1 VAIAR
6 TRAVQAADPLALVH
20 WTCHAGDPVVI
31 SRESPVQ
38 VNPWGVVSVV
48 LIGVVMLLVRVAVRH
63 ATADDRPDHH
73 EPGRR
78 IRDMTPAAK
87 VVVAL
92 AGAALAGV
100 VVGRSLEPTP
110 GWFWWCAL
118 VVVAAAVF
126 VGVSEHRRVR
136 RDPRLP
142 EDRRA
147 GPAEDR

>member
-1 VAIAR
+1 
-6 TRAVQAADPLALVH
+6 VQAADPLALAH
-20 WTCHAGDPVVI
+20 GTCHPGDPVVI

-48 LIGVVMLLVRVAVRH
+48 LIGAVVLLIRVAVRR

-87 VVVAL
+87 VVAGL
-92 AGAALAGV
+92 AGSALVGV

-118 VVVAAAVF
+118 VVVAGAVF
-126 VGVSEHRRVR
+126 VAVSEHRRVR

-142 EDRRA
+142 EYRDA
-147 GPAEDR
+147 DPASGPAEDR